1 MRNPQCVLTCPGP
14 TQDQARQQSDM
25 EKKELVGPYHLS
37 LSYWLKDSV
46 LREGESLPDRAQQL
60 QMEGLEHGPA

>member
-1 MRNPQCVLTCPGP
+1 
-14 TQDQARQQSDM
+14 M